1 MWSSLLGAVV
11 LVKDTGLLDLESV
24 FDQGLVKG

>member
-1 MWSSLLGAVV
+1 MWSNLLGAVV
-11 LVKDTGLLDLESV
+11 LVKDMGLLDLESV